1 MKAQSSFTQN
11 HGGIS
16 DQAAGGLAY
25 ITVIPAIYF
34 LLTEPYKKRPYVR
47 FHSWQAIYLL
57 IATVVITVVLG
68 AISNLIPA
76 LEFLNFDHFPLDSL
90 ALVILWIVALIKAFN
105 GEWYTLPVIGPLARR
120 RISTKH

>member
-1 MKAQSSFTQN
+1 MTAPSSFTKDQA
-11 HGGIS
+11 GIS

-57 IATVVITVVLG
+57 IATTVITILLG
-68 AISNLIPA
+68 IISNMVPA
-76 LEFLNFDHFPLDSL
+76 LRFLTFDHFPLDSL
-90 ALVILWIVALIKAFN
+90 ALLILWIVVLIKAFN
-105 GEWYTLPVIGPLARR
+105 GEWYKLPIIGLLAARK
-120 RISTKH
+120 SGAKH